1 MFRRKAHGA
10 AHSAANGLADASASP
25 KTIPTNWP
33 LITGVFLVLLVSFL
47 AFFGPALAPKD
58 PREQKLIIQ
67 LDGTWLT
74 PPYPAFTPGYP
85 LGSDNLGRDLFSWL
99 LWSVRPTMILVI
111 IVALLRLMLGLF
123 IGIGAGWSD
132 RWAGRLCDGMISAA
146 LAVPSLIAGLIVITA
161 VGFRLGVWAFV
172 LGLAVTGWAETAQL
186 VREQTRTVRGQEAVE
201 AARALGASGGQIL
214 FLHILPQVMPMIWML
229 LAFEISN
236 TLVTTAGLGFLGYY
250 LGGAVF
256 VEVEDFVY
264 QRISGMPE
272 LGQMLATAWMVLDE
286 PWAMVAAG
294 TVVFFIVLAF
304 NLVGEGLQQR
314 LARHLGGPR
323 KFYTRVAGEILPWFD
338 ARVMLPLETLSQRRG
353 FRVAAILALVVVL
366 AGSGLWWRVQHP
378 PATPAAVV
386 ETQAPDGST
395 GTDGD
400 TASVTHVE
408 ETVTSTP
415 PPASALA
422 APGGH
427 IYANEGRDPWQ
438 TRWLGFDGPITPTVQ
453 WEFES
458 EGFTGGPAIDAA
470 GTLYVAAKDGKVYA
484 LDGAGAVQWETT
496 VGARPVGN
504 PALAADGTL
513 YVADKLGLNAL
524 SPGGDVLWHFAPDD
538 GKTPTG
544 GPVVGPDGTV
554 YLKSLSGLLAVT
566 ADGGL
571 KWQTTFTETHSAMV
585 PRLSPDGAVVFW
597 EDAAFNAADG
607 SPYDWGDIFAPHE
620 GAFAQVIVAPGGELY
635 RRFDQTVTRLLPVT
649 ATNEEAILF
658 DGTIHDIFG
667 TQEVG
672 LTPDNRPWVAAR
684 ISFGMGFF
692 WFSGDGLTAE
702 ETRLMRASNLL
713 VAGVDRQHT
722 AFVCFDSY
730 ESFSQC
736 WAIGAD
742 SERPFWRE
750 QLPGTKAI
758 AGVAMAPGRLYV
770 ATWEGKLFALGDADA
785 APGVAEGIEGGATTP
800 PVVDPG
806 PAWDR
811 PVVPGDHPWP
821 MENRDPWGTL
831 WTPFTGPQQAAV
843 RWSIQT
849 DGGFVGGPAVAVDG
863 TVYVTTALGDLL
875 AFAPDGTQLW
885 KATLPGGALSGG
897 PALAADGTIYV
908 TDGGGNLTAFTP
920 DGEIVWRYHAT
931 GIAYRPLRGDV
942 TQPMPLEGAGPASTG
957 PIVDPDGNILFG
969 LAIDMG
975 NSFGNPFIR
984 AEVMQAVSPDGVS
997 LLEEPPFIFSDRVA
1011 PRLLLDTGVV
1021 MWGGDFVY
1029 APEPLREAYY
1039 GYLDAVRGNNESLRV
1054 GTFSGADG
1062 RAYTGY
1068 LRTLE
1073 SWFLTDAGTG
1083 VSRTFTWAPED
1094 SPGSA
1099 GLVGATPDG
1108 LAWMFFRSGKFVW
1121 VDADDVVTGPVRFP
1135 LESRL
1140 VAVDVDAT
1148 AYGCGSSMGRT
1159 PACMGYA
1166 MGTPDPLWHIV
1177 LEGGDKFAGAA
1188 LAPGVMYAT
1197 TENGYL
1203 YALGD

>member
-1 MFRRKAHGA
+1 MSRGKSTVA
-10 AHSAANGLADASASP
+10 AARSVSP
-25 KTIPTNWP
+25 RLNWP
-33 LITGVFLVLLVSFL
+33 LIVGALLVVLISLL
-47 AFFGPALAPKD
+47 AVFGPLLAPKD

-67 LDGTWLT
+67 IDGTWIM

-85 LGSDNLGRDLFSWL
+85 LGSDTLGRDLFSWL

-111 IVALLRLMLGLF
+111 VVALLRLMLGLF

-132 RWAGRLCDGMISAA
+132 RWAGRLFDGMISAA

-161 VGFRLGVWAFV
+161 VGFRAGVWAFV
-172 LGLAVTGWAETAQL
+172 AGLAITGWAETAQL

-229 LAFEISN
+229 LAFEISS

-256 VEVEDFVY
+256 TEVDDFVY

-294 TVVFFIVLAF
+294 TVVFVIVLAF

-323 KFYTRVAGEILPWFD
+323 TFYTRVAGEILPWID
-338 ARVMLPLETLSQRRG
+338 ARVTLPLELLSQRRE
-353 FRVAAILALVVVL
+353 FRTAAALVLLVAI
-366 AGSGLWWRVQHP
+366 AGGGIWWQVQHP
-378 PATPAAVV
+378 PGAGTPPAV
-386 ETQAPDGST
+386 ETQVPDSGAST
-395 GTDGD
+395 GGD
-400 TASVTHVE
+400 TVATANVE
-408 ETVTSTP
+408 ATATP
-415 PPASALA
+415 TATPASALTV
-422 APGGH
+422 PGGH
-427 IYANEGRDPWQ
+427 IYANEGHDPWQ
-438 TRWLGFDGPITPTVQ
+438 TRWVDFNGPATSTVQ
-453 WEFES
+453 WTFES

-484 LDGAGAVQWETT
+484 LDGAGEVRWETT

-524 SPGGDVLWHFAPDD
+524 SPGGEVLWHFAPDD

-566 ADGGL
+566 ADGDL

-585 PRLSPDGAVVFW
+585 PRLSPDGEAVFW
-597 EDAAFNAADG
+597 EDVALNTADG
-607 SPYDWGDIFAPHE
+607 SPYDWGDVFKPRE
-620 GAFAQVIVAPGGELY
+620 GNLAQVIVAPGGELY
-635 RRFDQTVTRLLPVT
+635 RRFDQTVTRLLPAT
-649 ATNEEAILF
+649 ATHEAAILF

-672 LTPDNRPWVAAR
+672 FTPDNRPWVAAR
-684 ISFGMGFF
+684 IPFGMGFF
-692 WFSGDGLTAE
+692 WFSGDGATSE
-702 ETRLMRASNLL
+702 ETRLMRASNIL
-713 VAGVDRQHT
+713 VTGVDRQNT

-742 SERPFWRE
+742 AERPLWRA

-770 ATWEGKLFALGDADA
+770 ATWEGALLALGDA
-785 APGVAEGIEGGATTP
+785 GVTTVAERATEGN
-800 PVVDPG
+800 VVEQPRVDVG

-821 MENRDPWGTL
+821 MEHHDPWGTL
-831 WTPFTGPQQAAV
+831 WTAFAGPQRAVV
-843 RWSIQT
+843 RWSFQT
-849 DGGFVGGPAVAVDG
+849 DGGFVGGPAVAADG

-885 KATLPGGALSGG
+885 QATLPGGALSGG

-908 TDGGGNLTAFTP
+908 TDGGGNLSAFSP
-920 DGEIVWRYHAT
+920 DGKLIWRYHAT
-931 GIAYRPLRGDV
+931 GIAHRPVSHSV
-942 TQPMPLEGAGPASTG
+942 TQPLPLDSAAPASTG
-957 PIVDPDGNILFG
+957 PVIGPDGTIYFG
-969 LAIDMG
+969 LAVEMS
-975 NSFGNPFIR
+975 NSYGNPFIR
-984 AEVMQAVSPDGVS
+984 AEVMQAVSPDGVG
-997 LLEEPPFIFSDRVA
+997 LLNDPPFIVSGRMA
-1011 PRLLLDTGVV
+1011 PRLLVSSGIILWDRGSL
-1021 MWGGDFVY
+1021 Y
-1029 APEPLREAYY
+1029 AREEQKARF
-1039 GYLDAVRGNNESLRV
+1039 YLDYLDHIRNGNDSLRI
-1054 GTFSGADG
+1054 GTFTGADG

-1073 SWFLTDAGTG
+1073 SWFVTDAGID
-1083 VSRTFTWAPED
+1083 VLRTFTWEPETP
-1094 SPGSA
+1094 PGSVGTA
-1099 GLVGATPDG
+1099 GATPDG
-1108 LAWMFFRSGKFVW
+1108 LAWMLLRNGKFIW
-1121 VDADDVVTGPVRFP
+1121 IGADNAVSGPVRFP
-1135 LESRL
+1135 LETTL
-1140 VAVDVDAT
+1140 VAVDLDAT
-1148 AYGCGSSMGRT
+1148 AYGCGSSMGKT
-1159 PACMGYA
+1159 PECMAYA
-1166 MGTPDPLWHIV
+1166 LGSIDPRWHV
-1177 LEGGDKFAGAA
+1177 TLEDGDKFVGGA
-1188 LAPGVMYAT
+1188 LAPGVLYAT
-1197 TENGYL
+1197 TQNGYL